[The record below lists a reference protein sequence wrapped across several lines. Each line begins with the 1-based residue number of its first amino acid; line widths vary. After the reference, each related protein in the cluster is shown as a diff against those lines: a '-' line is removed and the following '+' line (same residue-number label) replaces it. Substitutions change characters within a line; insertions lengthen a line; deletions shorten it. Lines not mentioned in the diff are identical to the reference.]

1 VKEEIYG
8 MPSFPMLTVNDLEV
22 SSLWYQEVLGFR
34 DVFTFRMPDNR
45 PVLAH
50 LRWAKYADLLLV
62 RPTTPLTG
70 TKGVGVTLFFAMPEG
85 EPFVDGLADRAR
97 QKGAIIVSGPADT
110 PWNARDVTIADP
122 DGFRLTFTGSQRG
135 KDGQPYRGSGSF
147 EEVVNRVQS
156 GMR

>member
-1 VKEEIYG
+1 MTEEIYG
-8 MPSFPMLTVNDLEV
+8 MPSFPMLAVSDLEA
-22 SSLWYQEVLGFR
+22 SAHWYQEVLGFR

-62 RPTTPLTG
+62 RPHTPLSG
-70 TKGVGVTLFFAMPEG
+70 SRGVGVTLFFAMPES

-97 QKGAIIVSGPADT
+97 EKGASILSGPADT
-110 PWNARDVTIADP
+110 PWKARDVTIADP
-122 DGFRLTFTGSQRG
+122 DGFRLTFTGPQRG
-135 KDGQPYRGSGSF
+135 EDGRPQRGSGSF
-147 EEVVNRVQS
+147 EDVVNRVRS